1 MTQINDKGDG
11 RKCECK
17 LTKFIDLFLGRFM
30 SEMSTTEQQQKN
42 WSSIS
47 TAVVVSIESQFFAI
61 NTMAILK
68 DLPM

>member
-1 MTQINDKGDG
+1 MIMV
-11 RKCECK
+11 ECK
-17 LTKFIDLFLGRFM
+17 MCELIPEFIDFFFKGRFM